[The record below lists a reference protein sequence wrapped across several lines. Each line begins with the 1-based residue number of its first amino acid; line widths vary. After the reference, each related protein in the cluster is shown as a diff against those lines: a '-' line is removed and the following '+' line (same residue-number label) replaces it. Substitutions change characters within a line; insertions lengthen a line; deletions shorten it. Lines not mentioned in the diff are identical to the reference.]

1 MIMRFKQKLH
11 DIIDC
16 VLWYGNRV
24 VVTPEKRLIEDF
36 GFDSLDMV
44 ELVISLEEDFNIEI
58 LDEEAMKWKTV
69 DDIEKYLEEKLK

>member
-1 MIMRFKQKLH
+1 MKFKQKLQ

-16 VLWYGNRV
+16 TLWSGNKV

-36 GFDSLDMV
+36 GFDSLDII

-58 LDEEAMKWKTV
+58 LDEDALKWKTV
-69 DDIEKYLEEKLK
+69 DDIDKYLEEKLK

>member
-1 MIMRFKQKLH
+1 MNINFKQKLQ

-16 VLWYGNRV
+16 VIWYGNKV

-44 ELVISLEEDFNIEI
+44 ELVMSLEEAFNIEV
-58 LDEEAMKWKTV
+58 LDKEALKWKTV
-69 DDIEKYLEEKLK
+69 DDIDKYLEEKLK